1 MRNVNIL
8 WTRYGTDDIL
18 VRNTE
23 GVLRESV
30 KHLDPNRCLV
40 QQREHL
46 IYEDAAKA
54 AGGTKPIWHNQ
65 VWCMEATLLRTGVA
79 GGSIFS

>member
-1 MRNVNIL
+1 MRIVTFL

-30 KHLDPNRCLV
+30 KHLDPDGCLV
-40 QQREHL
+40 QQHEHRT
-46 IYEDAAKA
+46 YEYAARA
-54 AGGTKPIWHNQ
+54 TRGTKP
-65 VWCMEATLLRTGVA
+65 VW
-79 GGSIFS
+79 